1 MQLKWTTNLNFPLAK
16 RTKQNEKKHLRLGY
30 MQKTTYFCRTIISFY
45 PISVALAVEIIDADV
60 ETIHGATDFPLK

>member
-45 PISVALAVEIIDADV
+45 PHLSRIGSGN
-60 ETIHGATDFPLK
+60 HRC